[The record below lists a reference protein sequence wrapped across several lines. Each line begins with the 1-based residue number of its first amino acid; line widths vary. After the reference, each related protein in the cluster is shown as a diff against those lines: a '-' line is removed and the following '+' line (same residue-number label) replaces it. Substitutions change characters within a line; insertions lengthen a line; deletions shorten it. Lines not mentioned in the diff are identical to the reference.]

1 MLTLREVL
9 SDFALYAKLEP
20 GDVSVNTLSS
30 SGESPIH
37 WMAALGDVPA
47 IQLLANSGAHLSIQD
62 HWGNTALHV
71 AVSGGHG
78 PAAQA
83 LIAAGAAVTLR
94 NGLGQ
99 TPEDIA
105 RSFRSANLIA
115 LFVES

>member
-9 SDFALYAKLEP
+9 NDFALYAKLEP
-20 GDVSVNTLSS
+20 SEVAVSTRSS
-30 SGESPIH
+30 SGECPIH

-47 IQLLANSGAHLSIQD
+47 IQLLAKAGADLSVQD
-62 HWGNTALHV
+62 QSGNTALHV

-78 PAAQA
+78 PAAEA
-83 LIAAGAAVTLR
+83 LIAAGAAVSLR

-105 RSFRSANLIA
+105 RSFQSARLVA
-115 LFVES
+115 LFAKS